1 MSVAFNNLGDLV
13 ALGCAELGQLL
24 VWEWQSQ
31 QQALKQQSHLNKMA
45 CVAYSPNGQN
55 LATGGDDG
63 KVGRIFVLCRIRD
76 RNVFF
81 FPQTAEPL
89 LFSLCVEL
97 LTNLLLTLYL

>member
-1 MSVAFNNLGDLV
+1 MLYAFSQTTRHQLMLLPPCRISEESGIGRRAIMSVAFNSLGDLV

-63 KVGRIFVLCRIRD
+63 KVGLAFM
-76 RNVFF
+76 
-81 FPQTAEPL
+81 
-89 LFSLCVEL
+89 
-97 LTNLLLTLYL
+97 